1 MTETLSKM
9 IKRLSS
15 LRPKLTFRS
24 RPKRSSTSSTTTPRT
39 SDSTQATHGGRTPR
53 LLSTKVSR
61 EARVAKS
68 TRFPE
73 DDIILVR
80 EISDLIALNTA
91 SPKYVLA
98 RIDALPSDLSDWHRK
113 ALLKAA
119 REAVEVAYS
128 AFDRARSA
136 GREKMPEDAAF
147 ERMSR
152 LPFADVRDFETY
164 TFEVGITA
172 RELKESVLG
181 FGILEVALFHSKGA
195 ENYIRDISSR
205 TKWGGTVA
213 QDKEIWWAVERKCM
227 YWAAVAM
234 MEARLEARVDDV
246 SPDRGSGTARKT
258 GIADKTSQEGGTKR
272 ANRAAGAE
280 TTGTA

>member
-24 RPKRSSTSSTTTPRT
+24 RPKHSSTSSTSPQT

-53 LLSTKVSR
+53 PLSTKASR

-68 TRFPE
+68 TRFQE

-164 TFEVGITA
+164 AFEVGITA

-181 FGILEVALFHSKGA
+181 FGILEVALLRR
-195 ENYIRDISSR
+195 IRRS
-205 TKWGGTVA
+205 GGRWSASVC
-213 QDKEIWWAVERKCM
+213 IG
-227 YWAAVAM
+227 
-234 MEARLEARVDDV
+234 LLLL
-246 SPDRGSGTARKT
+246 
-258 GIADKTSQEGGTKR
+258 
-272 ANRAAGAE
+272 
-280 TTGTA
+280 